1 MKYILLYVWFGTH
14 GVGTMTQKNMTL
26 DECNKLKQIVLQ
38 FIIDQKNHQMLLF
51 VLEMIQEITY
61 ED

>member
-1 MKYILLYVWFGTH
+1 MKYILLYVWLGTH

-38 FIIDQKNHQMLLF
+38 FIIDQKKPSDVVVCIRDDSGDNL
-51 VLEMIQEITY
+51 
-61 ED
+61 

>member
-26 DECNKLKQIVLQ
+26 DECNKHKQIILQ
-38 FIIDQKNHQMLLF
+38 FMIDQKRLSDAVVCIRDDSGDNL
-51 VLEMIQEITY
+51 
-61 ED
+61 